1 MSRVTLVLRSAR
13 HYWRTHLAVIAGVA
27 VAVSVLAGALAVGDS
42 VRASLRKLV
51 DDRLGRTT
59 FAVSAPGFFR
69 AALAEDL
76 KRRPGFEQA
85 AEDAE
90 ALIALEG
97 AVAHEAS
104 GRQASGIQVYG
115 VGDRFFEFHGLEE
128 PASPTGRQAL
138 LSPALAAELGAGE
151 GDSLLLRVHKPT
163 AIPAST
169 LVGRRDETAGS
180 VRVTMQRVLPADRL
194 GEFSL
199 RPRQDAVRAIVV
211 PLSRLQRDLDL
222 AGRANVLLFS
232 GGHRDLAVTA
242 AVERLLAETATF
254 TDLGLELRPLDG
266 QHALSL
272 ESESGLID
280 ERLGAAALSLAR
292 DSGFEPLGVLT
303 YLANTI
309 RIGPRQ
315 IPYSVVSGLDLAA
328 YASLGRRTGPA
339 APAQDPAL
347 SGGSITAGPPLWLNE
362 WAARDL
368 HARPG
373 DPVALEY
380 YLWSDESGLSTHT
393 ASFTYAGSVPMSGAG
408 SDRTLTPE
416 YPGLTDAPT
425 IGDWDPPFPVDLRR
439 IRPADEDY
447 WEAYR
452 AAPKA
457 FVPLDVAQ
465 ELWGSPV
472 YGRLTSIRLGV
483 PADRALDEARDAFA
497 AALRRVH
504 SPSDAGLTVQPV
516 RAQALAASRGATDFG
531 EYFFYFSFF
540 LFVAGLLLTGLF
552 FRLAVESRARE
563 VGLLLALGY
572 TPRDVRRLLFAE
584 SLTLAAVGT
593 VAGALGSLLFAW
605 LIVFGLRTWWVDA
618 VGTTRLAL
626 SVSPATIA
634 IGAAAGLIAAG
645 VSLALAL
652 RRLGT
657 SAPRDLLSGLALM
670 AAPRATTA
678 RGGRAWLRAVFGL
691 LVAGALIGAAMAGVI
706 GETAAFFGAGA
717 AVLVSA
723 VSALS
728 AMLRTRPRRTLAG
741 NGAAAVSRLGARQA
755 AAHPGRT
762 VLSVTLIAFATF
774 VIVAVGAFRRGAPD
788 DPHDP
793 LSGTGGYALFAES
806 IAPVMFDPGTRAGR
820 DELGLPEALFEN
832 SRIDRFRLRPGEDGS
847 CLNLYRPTSP
857 RIIAPADEFVRRG
870 GFRFSSTLD
879 GATDE
884 ERRNP
889 WTLLH
894 RTFDDGAVPVIGD
907 ATSLQYVLH
916 VPVGGDIVIPGR
928 EGRPV
933 VLRVVA
939 ALSDSVLQ
947 SELVIADAQF
957 TRLFPRQEGYRF
969 FLIRTAPGSEP
980 DVAAALEST
989 LADYGLDV
997 QSSGERLEAYHRVE
1011 NTYLSTFQ
1019 ALGGFGLL
1027 LGTLG
1032 LGAILLRN
1040 VMERRRELALLRAV
1054 GYEGSALG
1062 LMVVAESVL
1071 LLVAGIGIGT
1081 LSAVLAVW
1089 PALLSRGATFPVVG
1103 TGLVL
1108 GGVLL
1113 TGLLASIAATRAAA
1127 ATPLLAELKSDL

>member
-13 HYWRTHLAVIAGVA
+13 HYWRTHLAVVAGVA

-51 DDRLGRTT
+51 DERLGRTT
-59 FAVSAPGFFR
+59 FAVSTPGFFR

-76 KRRPGFEQA
+76 EKHGGVEEFGGH
-85 AEDAE
+85 AE

-115 VGDRFFEFHGLEE
+115 IGDGFFAFHGLDE
-128 PASPTGRQAL
+128 PAPPTGRQAL
-138 LSPALAAELGAGE
+138 ISPALAAELGAGE
-151 GDSLLLRVHKPT
+151 GDALLLRVQKPS

-180 VRVTMQRVLPADRL
+180 VRVTVQHVLPADRL

-199 RPRQDAVRAIVV
+199 RPRQDAVRAVVV

-222 AGRANVLLFS
+222 AGRANVLLLS
-232 GGHRDLAVTA
+232 GGREDLSATA
-242 AVERLLAETATF
+242 PVERLLAGTATF
-254 TDLGLELRPLDG
+254 TDLGLELRPLDR

-272 ESESGLID
+272 ESESGLIGD
-280 ERLGAAALSLAR
+280 RLGAAAVDLAR
-292 DSGFEPLGVLT
+292 DSGLEPLGILT
-303 YLANTI
+303 YLANAI
-309 RIGPRQ
+309 RIGPRT

-328 YASLGRRTGPA
+328 YASLGRPAGTA
-339 APAQDPAL
+339 APGDGPTAP
-347 SGGSITAGPPLWLNE
+347 GGSTAGPPLWLNE

-368 HARPG
+368 RATPG
-373 DPVALEY
+373 DPVTLEY
-380 YLWSDESGLSTHT
+380 YLWSDESGLSTHK
-393 ASFTYAGSVPMSGAG
+393 ASFTYAGAIPMAGAG

-439 IRPADEDY
+439 IRPIDEDY
-447 WEAYR
+447 WKAYR

-483 PADRALDEARDAFA
+483 PSDRALAVARETFA

-504 SPSDAGLTVQPV
+504 QPSDAGLTVQPV
-516 RAQALAASRGATDFG
+516 RAQALAAARGATDFG

-563 VGLLLALGY
+563 IGLLLALGY

-593 VAGALGSLLFAW
+593 MAGAVGSLLFAW

-618 VGTTRLAL
+618 VGTTRLEL

-634 IGAAAGLIAAG
+634 IGAAAGLIAAA
-645 VSLALAL
+645 VSLALTL
-652 RRLGT
+652 RRLGS

-670 AAPRATTA
+670 TAPRTATA
-678 RGGRAWLRAVFGL
+678 RAGRAWLRALIGL
-691 LVAGALIGAAMAGVI
+691 VLAGALIGAAMRGFI

-723 VSALS
+723 VAALS
-728 AMLRTRPRRTLAG
+728 ALLRTRPRRPLAG
-741 NGAAAVSRLGARQA
+741 NGPAAVSRLGARQA
-755 AAHPGRT
+755 ATHPGRT

-806 IAPVMFDPGTRAGR
+806 VAPVMFDPGTPAGR
-820 DELGLPEALFEN
+820 DELGLPEPLFEN
-832 SRIDRFRLRPGEDGS
+832 TRIERFRLRPGEDGS

-857 RIIAPADEFVRRG
+857 RIIAPTDGFVRRG
-870 GFRFSSTLD
+870 GFRFASTLAD
-879 GATDE
+879 ATDE

-916 VPVGGDIVIPGR
+916 VPVGGDILIPGH

-939 ALSDSVLQ
+939 ALADSVLQ
-947 SELVIADAQF
+947 SELVVSDAQF

-980 DVAAALEST
+980 DIAATLEST
-989 LADYGLDV
+989 LEDYGLDV
-997 QSSGERLEAYHRVE
+997 QSSGERLAAYHRVE

-1019 ALGGFGLL
+1019 ALGGLGLL

-1089 PALLSRGATFPVVG
+1089 PALLSRGDTFPIVG